1 MSHRYHVN
9 TPLGMFLLLYVR
21 WSLICCYSDCLPG
34 ARVNAT
40 SFPGSVLA
48 LGTRL
53 EWVSGALSEHAR
65 GDPFARTR
73 HGSPH
78 YYRSKYR
85 CIGNSLKKV
94 MDSENKTDKKRKLL
108 NRWEWLF
115 TTCDDD
121 LASCNV
127 LLILSLW
134 WRFWCCTKWLK
145 ARRLW
150 KKFIS
155 VTIQTKHYEQSFPLW
170 WQL

>member
-9 TPLGMFLLLYVR
+9 TPLGMSLLLYVR
-21 WSLICCYSDCLPG
+21 WSLLCCYRDCVPRKSERNL
-34 ARVNAT
+34 V
-40 SFPGSVLA
+40 PGSVLA

-53 EWVSGALSEHAR
+53 EWVLGALSEHAR

-85 CIGNSLKKV
+85 CIGNSLKKI
-94 MDSENKTDKKRKLL
+94 MDNGNKKDKKRKSL
-108 NRWEWLF
+108 NLWEWLF
-115 TTCDDD
+115 TTCDD

-134 WRFWCCTKWLK
+134 WCFWCCTKWFK
-145 ARRLW
+145 AWRLW

-155 VTIQTKHYEQSFPLW
+155 VTIQTKHFEQSFPLW